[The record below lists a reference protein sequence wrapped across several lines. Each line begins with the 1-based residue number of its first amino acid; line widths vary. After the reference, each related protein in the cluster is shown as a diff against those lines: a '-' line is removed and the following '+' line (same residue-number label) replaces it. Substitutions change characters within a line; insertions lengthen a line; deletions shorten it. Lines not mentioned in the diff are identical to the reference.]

1 MEVIYVVVGILIG
14 YVVSSI
20 IRRKHPVGFLR
31 IDKSDPDGPYLFL
44 ELKKNVNEIIAQR
57 TVLLEVKRED
67 FIPHKQHF
75 LLWNPIKTKGETNMG
90 EENRSLL
97 EEEIKAE
104 IKRLGSLESGS
115 QEHTTAVDS
124 LTKLYKLKLE
134 EDKNTYERLDKIE
147 NREIDQESKTAQM
160 AESVKDRYFRFGM
173 AAAELVLP
181 LMFYGVW
188 MRRGF
193 KFEQDGTFTSQTF
206 RGLFSRFRPTK
217 K

>member
-1 MEVIYVVVGILIG
+1 
-14 YVVSSI
+14 
-20 IRRKHPVGFLR
+20 
-31 IDKSDPDGPYLFL
+31 
-44 ELKKNVNEIIAQR
+44 
-57 TVLLEVKRED
+57 
-67 FIPHKQHF
+67 
-75 LLWNPIKTKGETNMG
+75 MG

-104 IKRLGSLESGS
+104 IKRLGFLVSGS

-160 AESVKDRYFRFGM
+160 GESVKDRYFRFGM

-181 LMFYGVW
+181 LVFYGIW

>member
-1 MEVIYVVVGILIG
+1 
-14 YVVSSI
+14 
-20 IRRKHPVGFLR
+20 
-31 IDKSDPDGPYLFL
+31 
-44 ELKKNVNEIIAQR
+44 
-57 TVLLEVKRED
+57 
-67 FIPHKQHF
+67 
-75 LLWNPIKTKGETNMG
+75 MG

-97 EEEIKAE
+97 EEEIKSQ
-104 IKRLGSLESGS
+104 IKRLSSLDAGS
-115 QEHTTAVDS
+115 QEHTTAVES

-134 EDKNTYERLDKIE
+134 EDKNAIEHLEKTESRENDEYFKAAQLDE
-147 NREIDQESKTAQM
+147 A
-160 AESVKDRYFRFGM
+160 VKDRYFRLGI

-181 LMFYGVW
+181 LMFYGIW

>member
-1 MEVIYVVVGILIG
+1 
-14 YVVSSI
+14 
-20 IRRKHPVGFLR
+20 
-31 IDKSDPDGPYLFL
+31 
-44 ELKKNVNEIIAQR
+44 
-57 TVLLEVKRED
+57 
-67 FIPHKQHF
+67 
-75 LLWNPIKTKGETNMG
+75 MG

-97 EEEIKAE
+97 EEEIRAE

-115 QEHTTAVDS
+115 QEHTIAVDS

>member
-1 MEVIYVVVGILIG
+1 
-14 YVVSSI
+14 
-20 IRRKHPVGFLR
+20 
-31 IDKSDPDGPYLFL
+31 
-44 ELKKNVNEIIAQR
+44 
-57 TVLLEVKRED
+57 
-67 FIPHKQHF
+67 
-75 LLWNPIKTKGETNMG
+75 MG

-104 IKRLGSLESGS
+104 
-115 QEHTTAVDS
+115 
-124 LTKLYKLKLE
+124 
-134 EDKNTYERLDKIE
+134 KNTYERLDKIE

-160 AESVKDRYFRFGM
+160 AESVKDRYFRLGM

>member
-1 MEVIYVVVGILIG
+1 
-14 YVVSSI
+14 
-20 IRRKHPVGFLR
+20 
-31 IDKSDPDGPYLFL
+31 
-44 ELKKNVNEIIAQR
+44 
-57 TVLLEVKRED
+57 
-67 FIPHKQHF
+67 
-75 LLWNPIKTKGETNMG
+75 MG

-115 QEHTTAVDS
+115 HEHTTAVDS

-147 NREIDQESKTAQM
+147 NREIDQESKAAQM

-181 LMFYGVW
+181 LMFYGIW

>member
-1 MEVIYVVVGILIG
+1 
-14 YVVSSI
+14 
-20 IRRKHPVGFLR
+20 
-31 IDKSDPDGPYLFL
+31 
-44 ELKKNVNEIIAQR
+44 
-57 TVLLEVKRED
+57 
-67 FIPHKQHF
+67 
-75 LLWNPIKTKGETNMG
+75 MG

-115 QEHTTAVDS
+115 QDHTIAVDS

-160 AESVKDRYFRFGM
+160 AESVKDRYFRLGM

>member
-1 MEVIYVVVGILIG
+1 
-14 YVVSSI
+14 
-20 IRRKHPVGFLR
+20 
-31 IDKSDPDGPYLFL
+31 
-44 ELKKNVNEIIAQR
+44 
-57 TVLLEVKRED
+57 
-67 FIPHKQHF
+67 
-75 LLWNPIKTKGETNMG
+75 MG

-193 KFEQDGTFTSQTF
+193 KFEQDGTSPP
-206 RGLFSRFRPTK
+206 RHSEVYSVDSDRLRNKPVPKAESSCI
-217 K
+217 

>member
-1 MEVIYVVVGILIG
+1 
-14 YVVSSI
+14 
-20 IRRKHPVGFLR
+20 
-31 IDKSDPDGPYLFL
+31 
-44 ELKKNVNEIIAQR
+44 
-57 TVLLEVKRED
+57 
-67 FIPHKQHF
+67 
-75 LLWNPIKTKGETNMG
+75 MG

-115 QEHTTAVDS
+115 QEHTKAVDS

-181 LMFYGVW
+181 LMFYDVW

>member
-1 MEVIYVVVGILIG
+1 
-14 YVVSSI
+14 
-20 IRRKHPVGFLR
+20 
-31 IDKSDPDGPYLFL
+31 
-44 ELKKNVNEIIAQR
+44 
-57 TVLLEVKRED
+57 
-67 FIPHKQHF
+67 
-75 LLWNPIKTKGETNMG
+75 MG

-97 EEEIKAE
+97 EEAIKAE

-115 QEHTTAVDS
+115 QEHTTVVDS
-124 LTKLYKLKLE
+124 LMKLYKLKLE

-147 NREIDQESKTAQM
+147 NREIDQEFKTAQM

>member
-1 MEVIYVVVGILIG
+1 
-14 YVVSSI
+14 
-20 IRRKHPVGFLR
+20 
-31 IDKSDPDGPYLFL
+31 
-44 ELKKNVNEIIAQR
+44 
-57 TVLLEVKRED
+57 
-67 FIPHKQHF
+67 
-75 LLWNPIKTKGETNMG
+75 MG

-173 AAAELVLP
+173 AAVDVL
-181 LMFYGVW
+181 
-188 MRRGF
+188 RRLDETRFQVRTGRNF
-193 KFEQDGTFTSQTF
+193 HLPDIQRFIQSIQTD
-206 RGLFSRFRPTK
+206 
-217 K
+217 

>member
-1 MEVIYVVVGILIG
+1 
-14 YVVSSI
+14 
-20 IRRKHPVGFLR
+20 
-31 IDKSDPDGPYLFL
+31 
-44 ELKKNVNEIIAQR
+44 
-57 TVLLEVKRED
+57 
-67 FIPHKQHF
+67 
-75 LLWNPIKTKGETNMG
+75 MG

-124 LTKLYKLKLE
+124 FTKLE

>member
-1 MEVIYVVVGILIG
+1 
-14 YVVSSI
+14 
-20 IRRKHPVGFLR
+20 
-31 IDKSDPDGPYLFL
+31 
-44 ELKKNVNEIIAQR
+44 
-57 TVLLEVKRED
+57 
-67 FIPHKQHF
+67 
-75 LLWNPIKTKGETNMG
+75 MG

-97 EEEIKAE
+97 EEAIKAE
-104 IKRLGSLESGS
+104 IERLESLDSGS
-115 QEHTTAVDS
+115 QEHVTAVDNV
-124 LTKLYKLKLE
+124 TKLYKLKLE
-134 EDKNTYERLDKIE
+134 EDRNTYERLDKIE
-147 NREIDQESKTAQM
+147 IREIDQKSKTAQM
-160 AESVKDRYFRFGM
+160 EESVKDRYFRFGM

>member
-1 MEVIYVVVGILIG
+1 
-14 YVVSSI
+14 
-20 IRRKHPVGFLR
+20 
-31 IDKSDPDGPYLFL
+31 
-44 ELKKNVNEIIAQR
+44 
-57 TVLLEVKRED
+57 
-67 FIPHKQHF
+67 
-75 LLWNPIKTKGETNMG
+75 MG

-97 EEEIKAE
+97 EEEIRAE
-104 IKRLGSLESGS
+104 IKRLGSFESGS

-160 AESVKDRYFRFGM
+160 AESVKDRYFRLGM

>member
-1 MEVIYVVVGILIG
+1 
-14 YVVSSI
+14 
-20 IRRKHPVGFLR
+20 
-31 IDKSDPDGPYLFL
+31 
-44 ELKKNVNEIIAQR
+44 
-57 TVLLEVKRED
+57 
-67 FIPHKQHF
+67 
-75 LLWNPIKTKGETNMG
+75 MG

-124 LTKLYKLKLE
+124 LTKLYKLKL
-134 EDKNTYERLDKIE
+134 
-147 NREIDQESKTAQM
+147 IDLQ
-160 AESVKDRYFRFGM
+160 YFRLGM

>member
-1 MEVIYVVVGILIG
+1 
-14 YVVSSI
+14 
-20 IRRKHPVGFLR
+20 
-31 IDKSDPDGPYLFL
+31 
-44 ELKKNVNEIIAQR
+44 
-57 TVLLEVKRED
+57 
-67 FIPHKQHF
+67 
-75 LLWNPIKTKGETNMG
+75 MG

-97 EEEIKAE
+97 EEEIRAE

-115 QEHTTAVDS
+115 QEHTTVVDS
-124 LTKLYKLKLE
+124 LIKLYKLKLE